1 MNFDSVFANP
11 TGRLSKGAFVG
22 GLIVLLL
29 VVAFYVVLA
38 QAGRNGDWVLVTLLF
53 PGFVLHARR
62 LHDMG
67 RSAWLLLVP
76 GLPAI
81 AFAWLHLFLPKSEL
95 TAPMGWIALVLMAAF
110 AAWGLVGKGQAEANR
125 FGAPAAA

>member
-1 MNFDSVFANP
+1 MNFVSVFGNP
-11 TGRLSKGAFVG
+11 TGRLSRDAFIG
-22 GLIVLLL
+22 GLAVLILT
-29 VVAFYVVLA
+29 VAFYVLLA
-38 QAGRNGDWVLVTLLF
+38 QAGRNRDWVLVALLF

-67 RSAWLLLVP
+67 KTAWLLLVP
-76 GLPAI
+76 GAPVVAY
-81 AFAWLHLFLPKSEL
+81 AWLHLFVPESGL
-95 TAPMGWIALVLMAAF
+95 TQPMGWIAAALVVAF